1 MRVAELVE
9 RLVDVA
15 GRTDVERDV
24 ELVERTVELVE
35 RLIDVVGRTEVE
47 CEVVEVERFDDIA
60 DWVATLVDLFVDVV
74 DVAFVVLRVVETVGR
89 AGNVEVLRV
98 DEVDTVPAD
107 EVELR
112 DVDDDVAVDVV
123 GRRVAVV
130 DTTDWVRVAVLVTLL
145 LGLVLKLP
153 LGRPCVAGRAS
164 TWRLGVGSAR

>member
-1 MRVAELVE
+1 M
-9 RLVDVA
+9 
-15 GRTDVERDV
+15 V
-24 ELVERTVELVE
+24 ELVA
-35 RLIDVVGRTEVE
+35 RLLDDVVARGVT
-47 CEVVEVERFDDIA
+47 VV
-60 DWVATLVDLFVDVV
+60 LFVDVV
-74 DVAFVVLRVVETVGR
+74 DVAFIALLVLETVGR

-107 EVELR
+107 EVVRR

-130 DTTDWVRVAVLVTLL
+130 DTTDCVRVAVLVTLL

-164 TWRLGVGSAR
+164 M